1 MKDGIVSFYRMLIV
15 GVTVVWLAVMGII
28 VAYMSVRTLYCNMR
42 LFIERIN
49 NDK

>member
-1 MKDGIVSFYRMLIV
+1 MKGEVLAFYKLLVV

-28 VAYMSVRTLYCNMR
+28 VAYMSVRTLCCNMR